1 MDYTQVMRWFEKT
14 HNHIA
19 HPLEIRQNRLWI
31 GCLAWQGG
39 LKQTQRELRLMGGYF
54 CDSELMMCQRE
65 YEQWLQ
71 LANNHPLEELEI
83 SVLVSDEKER
93 IYIPSNP
100 PGCST
105 ETPNTNSKEEIKLL
119 STKDIQMLLIKHH
132 QELENQLM
140 TTEIISER
148 VAVDNELTQLENA
161 IAKMEMN

>member
-1 MDYTQVMRWFEKT
+1 M
-14 HNHIA
+14 
-19 HPLEIRQNRLWI
+19 
-31 GCLAWQGG
+31 
-39 LKQTQRELRLMGGYF
+39 QTKRELRLMGGYF
-54 CDSELMMCQRE
+54 LDSELMMCQRE

-71 LANNHPLEELEI
+71 LAKDHPLEELEI

-100 PGCST
+100 SGCST
-105 ETPNTNSKEEIKLL
+105 ETPNTKSKEEIKPL
-119 STKDIQMLLIKHH
+119 STNDIQMLLIKHH

-161 IAKMEMN
+161 IAEMEMN